1 MVSLPLSMHE
11 AAYGG
16 NSFICLGW
24 HPPGRCQ
31 RCAADS
37 DPFGRQSNLK
47 LAEDNKIPK
56 AVLCI
61 VAMMLS
67 YWIIGLAGSTTRLN
81 SDSVTKPSFS
91 AAAFFGRD
99 RGQFATC
106 NRLFQIR
113 SETGTIEING
123 SIVRG

>member
-1 MVSLPLSMHE
+1 MKPLTATTHLFVL
-11 AAYGG
+11 ADTHRADARGVQ
-16 NSFICLGW
+16 N
-24 HPPGRCQ
+24 
-31 RCAADS
+31 DS

-47 LAEDNKIPK
+47 LAEENKIPK

-61 VAMMLS
+61 VAIMLS
-67 YWIIGLAGSTTRLN
+67 YWIIGFAGSTTRLN

-106 NRLFQIR
+106 NRLFQIS